1 MVLNNISE
9 KRRTLKKIFILI
21 MCITVSLVFVSCS
34 NTPSETKTQSQED
47 TQAVSEL
54 QNNTI
59 TEKSTETVKNAE
71 KKIEKFYVNYNGF
84 KMDVNFDENDINEI
98 LDAEKNATV
107 PDVKMKTSFAELIA
121 IYNDSTDDI
130 FGTIYIGEDDC
141 YYLQFANSKVEGAAF
156 KMSDSS
162 FTDGLF

>member
-1 MVLNNISE
+1 
-9 KRRTLKKIFILI
+9 
-21 MCITVSLVFVSCS
+21 MCITISLVFVSCS

-47 TQAVSEL
+47 TQVVSEL
-54 QNNTI
+54 KDNTI
-59 TEKSTETVKNAE
+59 TEKTAE

-84 KMDVNFDENDINEI
+84 KMDVNFDEQDIKEL
-98 LDAEKNATV
+98 LDAEKNATL

-121 IYNDSTDDI
+121 IYSDNTDDV